1 MSFAVCGQFC
11 GICGKK
17 IYDWY
22 RNTLSGFT
30 KKQVK
35 KELREHDTV
44 DKSLIDKKTGKAKTI
59 PVPIFA
65 PENLGANMALDDKNI
80 GGEGY
85 SVLSN
90 KDTGKI
96 ALLAMTTKAGVLCE
110 ILDNIHISLLMK
122 VKTISKDLAQNYD
135 WVARTIFL
143 NAIRIADKFHVIKM
157 GLEALQ
163 AVRIRYRQERLSF
176 ERKRKE
182 EWKKAG
188 KKIKDLL
195 PPEPLSNGETHL
207 EVLAR
212 GRYLLFKFES
222 EWTETQKQRAE
233 LLFEYFPEI
242 KEVYGIICSFRNF
255 YKCKTGKNHKAGESL
270 DKWYKKAGKSSIEE
284 IKNFISTVENHEG
297 EIMHYFDEG
306 HTNAFAESLNNKI
319 QSFVRSNYGIRDR
332 DFFHFRV
339 KKYFS

>member
-1 MSFAVCGQFC
+1 MSFAVCGLLL

-17 IYDWY
+17 IYNWY

-30 KKQVK
+30 DDSIK
-35 KELREHDTV
+35 KELHEHDTV
-44 DKSLIDKKTGKAKTI
+44 DKSLIDKKTGKAKTVF
-59 PVPIFA
+59 VPILA
-65 PENLGANMALDDKNI
+65 SENLGENMALDDKNI

-96 ALLAMTTKAGVLCE
+96 ALLAMTTKADILCE
-110 ILDNIHISLLMK
+110 ILNKIHVSFLMK

-135 WVARTIFL
+135 WVSRTVFL
-143 NAIRIADKFHVIKM
+143 NAVRIADKFHVIKLS
-157 GLEALQ
+157 LEALQ
-163 AVRIRYRQERLSF
+163 DVRIRYRQESLSL

-182 EWKKAG
+182 EWRKSG
-188 KKIKDLL
+188 KKIKDLP
-195 PPEPLSNGETHL
+195 PPETLSNGETHL
-207 EVLAR
+207 ELLAR
-212 GRYLLFKFES
+212 GRYLLFKFKS
-222 EWTETQKQRAE
+222 EWTEIQKQRAE
-233 LLFEYFPEI
+233 LLFEQFPEI
-242 KEVYGIICSFRNF
+242 KEVYSIICSFRNF
-255 YKCKTGKNHKAGESL
+255 YKCKTGKNHRARESL
-270 DKWYKKAGKSSIEE
+270 EKWYKKAGISDIEE
-284 IKNFISTVENHEG
+284 VKNFINTVENHEG
-297 EIMHYFDEG
+297 EIMHYFDKG